1 MITVKKIFK
10 PVWIAGILAL
20 LAFGCSGLQHSN
32 STSPRDRLA
41 DAYGIKNF
49 NQVEEL
55 RYTFNVKV
63 GDKVTSRSWSWEPK
77 TDRVTFTGTA
87 EQGGTV
93 SYERSVLT
101 GQPTEQ
107 VKKIDPGFVN
117 DNYWLI
123 FPLRLYWDGSASV
136 RADDAPAN
144 LPIGTGKARR
154 IVVGYPANEGYTPGD
169 VYELFVNDSDRIVQW
184 VYRKGGDPKPTR
196 ITTWEDYRKVGP
208 LNISL
213 NHQGPDASFRVWF
226 TDVAVR
232 LAGKSDWDPAR

>member
-1 MITVKKIFK
+1 
-10 PVWIAGILAL
+10 
-20 LAFGCSGLQHSN
+20 
-32 STSPRDRLA
+32 
-41 DAYGIKNF
+41 
-49 NQVEEL
+49 
-55 RYTFNVKV
+55 
-63 GDKVTSRSWSWEPK
+63 
-77 TDRVTFTGTA
+77 
-87 EQGGTV
+87 
-93 SYERSVLT
+93 
-101 GQPTEQ
+101 
-107 VKKIDPGFVN
+107 
-117 DNYWLI
+117 
-123 FPLRLYWDGSASV
+123 LRLWDGSASV